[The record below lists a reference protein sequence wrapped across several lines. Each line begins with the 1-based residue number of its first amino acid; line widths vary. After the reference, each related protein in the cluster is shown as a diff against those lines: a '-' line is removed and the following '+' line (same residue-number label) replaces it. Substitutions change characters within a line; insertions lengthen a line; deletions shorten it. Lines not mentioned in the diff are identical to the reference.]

1 MLHGRKRLV
10 TGLLGLVAIVSV
22 SLVPTTPTY
31 AEPDID
37 DVQARVD
44 TLYHQAEVAQERYND
59 AKLALLLQFE
69 SKFPTTGP
77 KTLATVYLM
86 TMDIYSEKD
95 NKPKIAEYGDK
106 AIGKDP
112 DNVTALL
119 RVSRIYAAEKTNLPK
134 AVEYAEK
141 AKSIIGN
148 MRSMPAPTGQS
159 DEQWKQWL
167 DANATAADQYSSYAK
182 MLQGISK

>member
-1 MLHGRKRLV
+1 MKTRVALAFPMLLLV
-10 TGLLGLVAIVSV
+10 LASTADGQLKAGSPEDEAFTKIE
-22 SLVPTTPTY
+22 
-31 AEPDID
+31 AEKN
-37 DVQARVD
+37 
-44 TLYHQAEVAQERYND
+44 ND

-141 AKSIIGN
+141 AKSVIGN